1 MHIGRLVKVLNTS
14 IENYMNRQMAEFDLT
29 ASQGILLGYLDRNQA
44 RQICQKDLEIEF
56 NLSHPTMCSILKR
69 MEAKELIVT
78 EALPSDKR
86 FKRVLITDKG
96 VALHLQIHTRI
107 DELEE
112 RMRAGLTDRDQ
123 DDLLRL
129 MEKVSRNISS

>member
-1 MHIGRLVKVLNTS
+1 VHIGRLIKVLNTS

-29 ASQGILLGYLDRNQA
+29 ASQGILLGYLDRNLA

-56 NLSHPTMCSILKR
+56 NLSHPTICSILKR
-69 MEAKELIVT
+69 MEAKGLIVT
-78 EALPSDKR
+78 EALLTDKR
-86 FKRVLITDKG
+86 FKRILITDKG
-96 VALHLQIHTRI
+96 VTLHKQIHTRI

-129 MEKVSRNISS
+129 LDKVAKNISS